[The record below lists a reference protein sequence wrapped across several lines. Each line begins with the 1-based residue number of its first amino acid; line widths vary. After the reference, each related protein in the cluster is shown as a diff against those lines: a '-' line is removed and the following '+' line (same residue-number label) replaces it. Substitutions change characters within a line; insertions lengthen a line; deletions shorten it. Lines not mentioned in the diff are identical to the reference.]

1 MGSPAV
7 PHEITPAAASVAAE
21 VEMDDARLVR
31 AAQADRRAFAP
42 LYERYVTPV
51 YRYCYHRL
59 GNREAAEDATSLIFT
74 KALGALARYQPD
86 AGSFRSWLFVIA
98 HNTIADDFRRLRPVS
113 PLPDAGLSIERP
125 GPEALAIAAQEQAEL
140 HRLLA
145 ELPTEQRRVL
155 ELRLSG
161 LNSPEVAAILGRSP
175 TAIRSLQ
182 FRAVERL
189 RARLAALA
197 KEQTHDRH

>member
-7 PHEITPAAASVAAE
+7 PHEITPNAATNAA
-21 VEMDDARLVR
+21 VELDDARLVR

-51 YRYCYHRL
+51 YRYCFHRL

-74 KALGALARYQPD
+74 KALGALARYQPE

-98 HNTIADDFRRLRPVS
+98 HNSIADDFRRLRPVS
-113 PLPDAGLSIERP
+113 PLPDAGLPNERP
-125 GPEALAIAAQEQAEL
+125 GPEALAIAAQEQDEL

-161 LNSPEVAAILGRSP
+161 LSSPEVATIQGSHP
-175 TAIRSLQ
+175 
-182 FRAVERL
+182 
-189 RARLAALA
+189 
-197 KEQTHDRH
+197 

>member
-7 PHEITPAAASVAAE
+7 PHDITPNPSSTNVV
-21 VEMDDARLVR
+21 VESDDARLVL

-42 LYERYVTPV
+42 LYERYVTLV

-74 KALGALARYQPD
+74 KALGALARYQPGN
-86 AGSFRSWLFVIA
+86 GSFRSWLFVIA
-98 HNTIADDFRRLRPVS
+98 HNTIADDIRRLRPVS
-113 PLPDAGLSIERP
+113 SLPDTGLPVEHP

-145 ELPTEQRRVL
+145 DLPTEQRRVL

-161 LNSPEVAAILGRSP
+161 LSSPEVAAILGRSP
-175 TAIRSLQ
+175 TAVRSLQ

-189 RARLAALA
+189 RTRLTGLA
-197 KEQTHDRH
+197 KEQTDDRH

>member
-7 PHEITPAAASVAAE
+7 PHDITPDAAATD
-21 VEMDDARLVR
+21 VEMDDARLVF

-42 LYERYVTPV
+42 LYERYVTPG

-59 GNREAAEDATSLIFT
+59 GNKEAAEDATSLIFT
-74 KALGALARYQPD
+74 KALSALARYQPEV
-86 AGSFRSWLFVIA
+86 GSFRSWLFVIA
-98 HNTIADDFRRLRPVS
+98 HNTIADDFRRLRPVAA
-113 PLPDAGLSIERP
+113 LPDTGLPGERP

-161 LNSPEVAAILGRSP
+161 LSSPEVATILGRSP
-175 TAIRSLQ
+175 TAVRSLQ

-189 RARLAALA
+189 RLRLAAAHA